1 MEYMLRRRPFDES
14 LLSGSVRAIERIVDE
29 DEAVSAVADALR
41 DFGLADDED
50 GSEFLILAQADNR
63 ARTIGPWLVNT
74 VQAAGWDGE
83 FVLEFIVEDE
93 TGDPDSYRSVRLAHR
108 DTVDYDP
115 DNPNTFDRNTVM
127 CLANCFIHRHD
138 LTRHFQLVE
147 VWNALHGEVFT

>member
-93 TGDPDSYRSVRLAHR
+93 TGDPTRTAASGWPTATPSTTTPTTRTRSTA
-108 DTVDYDP
+108 
-115 DNPNTFDRNTVM
+115 
-127 CLANCFIHRHD
+127 
-138 LTRHFQLVE
+138 TR
-147 VWNALHGEVFT
+147 

>member
-1 MEYMLRRRPFDES
+1 MTFSWKDQPHSDPRCQSAGLACDSWSTCCDADRSTNRSCRVRCGQS
-14 LLSGSVRAIERIVDE
+14 SVVDE

-83 FVLEFIVEDE
+83 FVLEFIVGDE
-93 TGDPDSYRSVRLAHR
+93 TGDPRLVPAASGWPHR

-115 DNPNTFDRNTVM
+115 DNPNTFDP
-127 CLANCFIHRHD
+127 A
-138 LTRHFQLVE
+138 TR
-147 VWNALHGEVFT
+147 